1 MTEKPPTKELLLK
14 SKRSREELV
23 DMYLSQVQAHAAME
37 KKSNKMTEKYREM
50 EGQQEKYA
58 RCINRERELR
68 EEKDLKI
75 EKLEKEIVQ
84 LKRTQ
89 TSAK

>member
-23 DMYLSQVQAHAAME
+23 DMYLSQVQANAAME

-50 EGQQEKYA
+50 EGQQGA
-58 RCINRERELR
+58 
-68 EEKDLKI
+68 
-75 EKLEKEIVQ
+75 
-84 LKRTQ
+84 
-89 TSAK
+89 